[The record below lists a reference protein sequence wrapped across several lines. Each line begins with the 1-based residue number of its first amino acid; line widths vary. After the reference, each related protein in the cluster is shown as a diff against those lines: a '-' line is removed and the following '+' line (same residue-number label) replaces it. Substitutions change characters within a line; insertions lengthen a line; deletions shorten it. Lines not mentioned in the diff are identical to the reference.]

1 MLQEIT
7 IKPANATDRQA
18 VLDLLQSQNLPT
30 QDLPAKL
37 ENFILAK
44 ENGKV
49 IGTIGLEI
57 HGKYALLRS
66 LAVDSTQQGNGL
78 GKTLYKTAL
87 ELAGQK
93 KVQEVFLITT
103 TAAPFFKK
111 LGFKQ
116 IKRTDAPPQI
126 AATAQFTTICAS
138 TGVVMYKKVGS

>member
-7 IKPANATDRQA
+7 IAPANATDRQSVVA
-18 VLDLLQSQNLPT
+18 LLQSQNLPT
-30 QDLPAKL
+30 QDLPARL

-57 HGKYALLRS
+57 FGKYALLRS
-66 LAVDSTQQGNGL
+66 MAVDSSQQGNGL
-78 GKTLYKTAL
+78 GKTLYKSAL
-87 ELAGQK
+87 ELAHQK

-111 LGFKQ
+111 LGFTQ
-116 IKRTDAPPQI
+116 TKRTDVPSPI
-126 AATAQFTTICAS
+126 AATAQFHHYLCLHRCS
-138 TGVVMYKKVGS
+138 DV